1 MLKTLFQLFWSFATI
16 GALTFGGGLAML
28 SMLKSVIV
36 DKRGW
41 VTESELLDYYA
52 IGQCTPG
59 IIAVNT
65 ATFIGYKK
73 AKIPGAIVATV
84 GMITPSVIII
94 LVVASVLS
102 AFMESPV
109 LLHALEG
116 IRAVVC
122 ALMLTTIISMAKKSL
137 IDKWCVVVFCVSL
150 TAAFIFKVPS
160 ILIVIVSASLGYFIT
175 KIKEKKSL

>member
-1 MLKTLFQLFWSFATI
+1 MFKTLLELFWSFATI

-41 VTESELLDYYA
+41 ATEGELLDYYA

-73 AKIPGAIVATV
+73 AKIPGAIAATI
-84 GMITPSVIII
+84 GMITPSIIII
-94 LVVASVLS
+94 LIVASVLS

-137 IDKWCVVVFCVSL
+137 IDRWCVIIFAVSL
-150 TAAFIFKVPS
+150 IAAFILNVPS
-160 ILIVIVSASLGYFIT
+160 IIIVIISALLGVVIT
-175 KIKEKKSL
+175 KLKERKSV